1 MWVIGQSKSTS
12 SDDSVTNEITRI
24 AVSVRH
30 RLPLPWIRLYM
41 ILGSVG
47 WILELPIVRMAMAMR
62 RRYLV
67 SP

>member
-1 MWVIGQSKSTS
+1 M
-12 SDDSVTNEITRI
+12 
-24 AVSVRH
+24 RH
-30 RLPLPWIRLYM
+30 RLPLPGIRLYM

-47 WILELPIVRMAMAMR
+47 QILELPMVRMAMVMAMAMAMC